1 MKLPGSL
8 YDLNRRSFIGSA
20 LALGA
25 CQPAAQSQTSPIA
38 LPPLRSIAPFPVGT
52 AVQAVHLT
60 DPALARLI
68 ATQASQLTPEW
79 EMKMEY
85 IVLDD
90 GSFRF
95 TAPDAIAAFAR
106 AHGMGLF
113 GHTLVWYAQTSPAFE
128 RLDEGRVS
136 FGAAYRN
143 YIHAVVG
150 RYRGQAV
157 GWDVVNEAVAE
168 DGEGWRDSL
177 WSQRLGAFEHMVL
190 AFQHAREAD
199 PNAKLFLN
207 DYNLEWIPKKR
218 ATFLRLV
225 ERLLAAG
232 APLDGVGTQ
241 THVAADQAPGE
252 IARTIRELGQFGLA
266 VHVSEFDVSISRAQG
281 LMPNRLELERQQ
293 AALYGEAAEA
303 FMALPPRQR
312 FAFSFWGL
320 RDQESW
326 LKREDARDTPLPFD
340 DQGRPKAAAAAWA
353 AQVG

>member
-1 MKLPGSL
+1 MI
-8 YDLNRRSFIGSA
+8 DRRAFLAAPLA
-20 LALGA
+20 LAA
-25 CQPAAQSQTSPIA
+25 CDRFAAAEPAPVSIR
-38 LPPLRSIAPFPVGT
+38 PLKSACPAPFGA
-52 AVQAVHLT
+52 AVKAYLLD
-60 DPALARLI
+60 DPDWVALAR
-68 ATQASQLTPEW
+68 THVSQLTPEW

-95 TAPDAIAAFAR
+95 SAPDAIAAFAR

-199 PNAKLFLN
+199 PNARLFLN

>member
-8 YDLNRRSFIGSA
+8 YDLNRRSFIGWA

-25 CQPAAQSQTSPIA
+25 CQPVAQSQTSPIA